1 MPASKPL
8 KKTRPPDPSV
18 AQHFVPAKKQAEA
31 FQDGGH
37 GETLYPEDE
46 LSTSADLAA
55 PASRG
60 DVERLFI
67 KMSQM
72 QTFLAGEVAKL
83 GTELRGEIDSLG
95 ARTAELEDQA
105 AEITQAHNDLAEGT
119 GDLAKRVSFLESK
132 MEDLSNRSRRNN
144 IRLRGLPE
152 TVSPKDLNGTVLGIL
167 RRLAPDIPE
176 AQLLM
181 DRIHRAQR
189 PPNISSLIPRDVIFR
204 MHYFTAKHQILHAAR
219 TFQLDFED
227 KPLQL
232 FQDLDPATLRRRR
245 AWRPITEH
253 LSANDIPYTWGFPFR
268 LQVSVAGRQ
277 VALTPSSELAAFWA
291 AVKCPPLEDFVAPG
305 LPPSSFPRLQQRW
318 TRVGITSG
326 DG

>member
-1 MPASKPL
+1 
-8 KKTRPPDPSV
+8 
-18 AQHFVPAKKQAEA
+18 
-31 FQDGGH
+31 
-37 GETLYPEDE
+37 
-46 LSTSADLAA
+46 
-55 PASRG
+55 
-60 DVERLFI
+60 
-67 KMSQM
+67 MSQM

-189 PPNISSLIPRDVIFR
+189 PPNISSLISRDVIFR

-232 FQDLDPATLRRRR
+232 FQDLDPATSDDAGLGAPLQNTYLLTTSHTRGISLSLTSVGGGPAGGPHPLLR
-245 AWRPITEH
+245 AC
-253 LSANDIPYTWGFPFR
+253 R
-268 LQVSVAGRQ
+268 L
-277 VALTPSSELAAFWA
+277 LA

>member
-1 MPASKPL
+1 
-8 KKTRPPDPSV
+8 
-18 AQHFVPAKKQAEA
+18 
-31 FQDGGH
+31 
-37 GETLYPEDE
+37 
-46 LSTSADLAA
+46 
-55 PASRG
+55 
-60 DVERLFI
+60 
-67 KMSQM
+67 MSQM

-105 AEITQAHNDLAEGT
+105 AELTQAHNDLAEGT
-119 GDLAKRVSFLESK
+119 GDLAKRVLFLESK

-189 PPNISSLIPRDVIFR
+189 PPNLSSLIPRDVIFR

-219 TFQLDFED
+219 TFHWSLRINPYSCSRIWIPQPSDDAGLGA
-227 KPLQL
+227 PLQNTFL
-232 FQDLDPATLRRRR
+232 LTTSHTRGDFPFAYKCR
-245 AWRPITEH
+245 WRPAGGPHSLLRACRLLGRSEVPTSGRFCRPWAPAFFLPSSTAALDSSWHHERGW
-253 LSANDIPYTWGFPFR
+253 LRMYLWPGGPFLLLLFPQNSPS
-268 LQVSVAGRQ
+268 LEGCCSGVQMVVGHHMLHTGGLCA
-277 VALTPSSELAAFWA
+277 VAL
-291 AVKCPPLEDFVAPG
+291 
-305 LPPSSFPRLQQRW
+305 RLFLFLFLLF
-318 TRVGITSG
+318 
-326 DG
+326 